1 MSYDIKNRE
10 EIVESI
16 EKKHLVL
23 LPDGGE
29 IALDYDDRGAV
40 MRALENVS
48 DRELKI
54 YIESEELKGA
64 PGVEPP
70 SIKIMRQHELI
81 DYEPASDS
89 GHFRFYPKGHLIF
102 ELLSDWARE
111 IAVNRIGAMQI
122 DSPVI
127 YDWSDPEIREQAG
140 SFHERHYRVGVPDD
154 ERKEFILRFAGDF
167 GLFKIMKSAKFSH
180 RVLPLRVYEFSK
192 SFRYEK
198 SGELSGLKRL
208 RAFHMPD
215 VHCFCR
221 DIRQG
226 FSEYMS
232 LYRHYCDLADGI
244 GIKYAIGFRILE
256 SFYRQHRE
264 KIMELV
270 RYSGRPVFV
279 ELLSEMKHYWVL
291 KHEFQGIDGVGGCV
305 QLSTV
310 QLDIKDA
317 AVYGINYVD
326 ADGSKKGCIICHSSI
341 GSIERWIYLILEDAL
356 LKKPAILPL
365 WLAPSQ
371 LRIIPVS
378 EKHLE
383 YCKGIGLSGVRFD
396 VDDRDEPLAKK
407 IARAGME
414 WIPYVAV
421 IGDREIA
428 SGKLS
433 VRRREPMQDAG
444 SPFGARGVHPSGGA
458 GGGAPVEMSPEEIE
472 REIKS
477 LCAGFPFRQLP
488 LARLL
493 SMRPVFFG

>member
-1 MSYDIKNRE
+1 MNNNLKNRE
-10 EIVESI
+10 EIVENI

-23 LPDGGE
+23 MPDGSE
-29 IALDYDDRGAV
+29 IPLDCENRDDII
-40 MRALENVS
+40 RALNCIS
-48 DRELKI
+48 DKELKI
-54 YIESEELKGA
+54 FIESELLKGA

-70 SIKIMRQHELI
+70 SIKIMQQHELV

-140 SFHERHYRVGVPDD
+140 SFHERHYKVRVPDD
-154 ERKEFILRFAGDF
+154 ENREFILRFAGDF
-167 GLFKIMKSAKFSH
+167 GLFKIMKKAKFGR

-198 SGELSGLKRL
+198 RGELSGLKRL

-215 VHCFCR
+215 IHCFCK
-221 DIRQG
+221 DIDQG
-226 FSEYMS
+226 FSEYMM
-232 LYRHYCDLADGI
+232 LYKRYCDLANGV
-244 GIKYAIGFRILE
+244 GIKHAICFRILG
-256 SFYRQHRE
+256 SFYGEHRD
-264 KIMELV
+264 KILELV
-270 RYSGRPVFV
+270 KYSNRPVFI

-291 KHEFQGIDGVGGCV
+291 KHEFQGVDSVGGCV

-341 GSIERWIYLILEDAL
+341 GSIERWIYLIIEDAIM
-356 LKKPAILPL
+356 KKPSMLPL
-365 WLAPSQ
+365 WLSPSQ

-383 YCKGIGLSGVRFD
+383 YCKNISIPGVRFD
-396 VDDRDEPLAKK
+396 IDDRDDTLSKK

-414 WIPYVAV
+414 WIPYIAVA
-421 IGDREIA
+421 GDRELA
-428 SGKLS
+428 SNKLS
-433 VRRREPMQDAG
+433 VTRRSD
-444 SPFGARGVHPSGGA
+444 GAKI
-458 GGGAPVEMSPEEIE
+458 EMSFEDIE
-472 REIKS
+472 REIRS
-477 LCAGFPFRQLP
+477 LCSEFPYRQLP

-493 SMRPVFFG
+493 SERPIFFG